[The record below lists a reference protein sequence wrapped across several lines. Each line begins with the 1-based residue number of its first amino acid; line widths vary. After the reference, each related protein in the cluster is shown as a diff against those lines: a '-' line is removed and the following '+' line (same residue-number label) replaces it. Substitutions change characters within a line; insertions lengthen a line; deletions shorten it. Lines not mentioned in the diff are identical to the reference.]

1 MVSAATRSEM
11 PWWRV
16 RRVEF
21 FAETLTGAWQRVD
34 GQIWMFLVEMCRAI
48 ENLHGDLS
56 YVLIGGHR

>member
-21 FAETLTGAWQRVD
+21 FAETLTGAWQCVD
-34 GQIWMFLVEMCRAI
+34 GQIWMFLAEMCRAI
-48 ENLHGDLS
+48 ENLHGDMS